1 MGVFSDAGWD
11 GSFFK
16 VPHLPELPATQSGLE
31 PPGTPMGSGKA
42 PVCVEIHQ
50 VESRAVSP
58 QHLLNAGEERTSWW
72 IFQISTPEPAHP
84 LGTS

>member
-50 VESRAVSP
+50 AESRAVSP

-72 IFQISTPEPAHP
+72 ISQISTPEPAHP